1 MSNGRQNYDTM
12 YNLLYIVLASSQDP
26 FGYIRKGL
34 ARFLMVLLGIFAV
47 VSLVVVVVQL
57 INGDRDGA
65 KKFVKWFVALL
76 FGFIFFGIISNL

>member
-1 MSNGRQNYDTM
+1 M
-12 YNLLYIVLASSQDP
+12 YNLLYIILASSQDP

-76 FGFIFFGIISNL
+76 LGFIFFGIISNL

>member
-1 MSNGRQNYDTM
+1 M

-65 KKFVKWFVALL
+65 KKFEIGRAHV
-76 FGFIFFGIISNL
+76 